1 MRPTAPAALG
11 ARGRPRAPGT
21 GRSAARGTEAAPL
34 AGRGGPAP
42 GEPRPP
48 PAPAER
54 HRAEGDPAAPE
65 PRAGSARSGRDDRE
79 RLGSAPHLPPA
90 GPAALTSAPR
100 GSDRR
105 GSVGPC
111 RQPSPQIAI
120 PPQKF
125 PGGRECSRARHSVP
139 GHGRKHPQMRWYYTD
154 LCMQFLLAL
163 IVELVVKRQTLE
175 KLQLRKDLLEQE
187 KDEFAVA
194 LGKAERSVAELT
206 GAQNKLNAERT
217 DLQAAA
223 AKMSSINEALALDKV
238 QLNKHVWQLE
248 QEKEVLSA
256 KVDEMEREKISEQEK
271 LNFCERANEELCV
284 EKARLEQ
291 LLKEA
296 EEQQEQLWMELRTL
310 GEEEAE
316 TQEKFRQV
324 RPKM

>member
-1 MRPTAPAALG
+1 
-11 ARGRPRAPGT
+11 
-21 GRSAARGTEAAPL
+21 
-34 AGRGGPAP
+34 
-42 GEPRPP
+42 
-48 PAPAER
+48 
-54 HRAEGDPAAPE
+54 
-65 PRAGSARSGRDDRE
+65 
-79 RLGSAPHLPPA
+79 
-90 GPAALTSAPR
+90 
-100 GSDRR
+100 
-105 GSVGPC
+105 
-111 RQPSPQIAI
+111 
-120 PPQKF
+120 
-125 PGGRECSRARHSVP
+125 
-139 GHGRKHPQMRWYYTD
+139 
-154 LCMQFLLAL
+154 MQFLLAL

-194 LGKAERSVAELT
+194 LEKAERSVAELT

-310 GEEEAE
+310 GEEKAE